1 MADRYPYG
9 HGGVTPHIH
18 CYNDGAHVKVAGG
31 DRYNLVV
38 RNRRVLQADLDV
50 AFDRVRHDYPLAGN
64 PVRVALLQAM
74 RDVVRDFPPH
84 IRDAR

>member
-1 MADRYPYG
+1 MADSYAYG

-18 CYNDGAHVKVAGG
+18 CYNNGAHLKVAGG

-38 RNRRVLQADLDV
+38 NNRRVLQTSLDE
-50 AFDRVRHDYPLAGN
+50 AFDRVRHDYPLADN
-64 PVRVALLQAM
+64 AVRVALLQAM
-74 RDVVRDFPPH
+74 RDVVRDVPVH